1 MRGPHNAPLSTL
13 RPGLDCA
20 LDFYIENRIPGGH
33 FPMILRLDWSMDPA
47 LTLRERVMLR
57 FMDSVTDLAGWE
69 QAVFDAKQI
78 DSYWEDRYELAARS
92 NLKPT
97 PKEQRTAE
105 FDLSTDLG
113 LVGFSE
119 KMFEWCIWELQAKA
133 QEYLSTGSVSVYD
146 MDVAVFKKD
155 VPGLRLSVAE
165 SLKPLE
171 EEAMHTQEMH
181 WQPGH
186 NDTNLKVVQP
196 ALYALEYNRTKVF
209 RPRVVTKG
217 NCLDLIG
224 EGEVLLGPE
233 VRKKWYESYA
243 IELST
248 RFQLLPSEVQLDSH
262 GKAHITGYI
271 NNIHPV
277 KHASAYR
284 EIERILD
291 EALPLFKAA
300 YNSVRSPPRPEGTR
314 FPSNLQ
320 RSQNR
325 DFCMKVGERDEWGPP
340 INQGCKSENYR
351 YVDDA
356 PSSPTTEEMNEWFA
370 RTHPSVLPE
379 PFDTSEAREG
389 FQSVHRYSNPH
400 SWAEPGGEFQVIVS
414 VGNILLSPEKPKYSS
429 GSFHFEGLLNERICA
444 SALYYYDSDN
454 ITDSR
459 LAFESKAHPHSPWL
473 IPDSVFDSFSIDR
486 EWSKELFGVTLGE
499 TACSGH
505 QFIKL
510 GAVQTRPGRL
520 VVFPN
525 VLGHRVEPFELVD
538 KTRPGHRKVVAIFL
552 VDPKTPIISTAD
564 VPPQQR
570 LWAEGRSHL
579 LGAAVPGL
587 RVAHEIA
594 EELIKERSNLTTGQV
609 GYGTVD

>member
-1 MRGPHNAPLSTL
+1 MNGPHNAPVSTV

-33 FPMILRLDWSMDPA
+33 FPMVLRLDWSMDPA
-47 LTLRERVMLR
+47 PTLRERVMLR
-57 FMDSVTDLAGWE
+57 FMDSVTDLTGWE

-78 DSYWEDRYELAARS
+78 DSYWEDRYELAADS
-92 NLKPT
+92 NVKPSPAEEPT
-97 PKEQRTAE
+97 PE
-105 FDLSTDLG
+105 FDMSTDLG
-113 LVGFSE
+113 HVGFSE

-146 MDVAVFKKD
+146 MDVAIFKKD
-155 VPGLRLSVAE
+155 VPGLHS
-165 SLKPLE
+165 PLE
-171 EEAMHTQEMH
+171 EEALQTQAMH

-209 RPRVVTKG
+209 RPCVVTRG

-224 EGEVLLGPE
+224 EGEVVARPQ
-233 VRKKWYESYA
+233 VKDQWYKSWA

-248 RFQLLPSEVQLDSH
+248 RFQLLPSEVQLDNH

-271 NNIHPV
+271 NNMHPF

-284 EIERILD
+284 AIERILD
-291 EALPLFKAA
+291 EALPLLKAA
-300 YNSVRSPPRPEGTR
+300 YNSVRSPPQPEGTR
-314 FPSNLQ
+314 FPWYLQ
-320 RSQNR
+320 RCQNR
-325 DFCMKVGERDEWGPP
+325 GFCMEVGEKNEWGPP
-340 INQGCKSENYR
+340 INQGCKPENYR
-351 YVDDA
+351 YVDGA
-356 PSSPTTEEMNEWFA
+356 PSSPTTEEMDEWFT

-379 PFDTSEAREG
+379 PFDTSAAQDA
-389 FQSVHRYSNPH
+389 FNSVHRYNTPR
-400 SWAEPGGEFQVIVS
+400 SWAEPGGQFQVIVS
-414 VGNILLSPEKPKYSS
+414 VGNILLSPEKPTYDS
-429 GSFHFEGLLNERICA
+429 GSFHVEGLLNERICA

-459 LAFESKAHPHSPWL
+459 LAFEAKAHPYSPWL
-473 IPDSVFDSFSIDR
+473 IPDSVYEPYSIDR
-486 EWSKELFGVTLGE
+486 EWSKELFGVTLGA
-499 TACSGH
+499 TACSKH
-505 QFIKL
+505 VYIKL
-510 GAVQTRPGRL
+510 GAVQTPPGRL

-538 KTRPGHRKVVAIFL
+538 KTRAGHRKVVAIFL

-579 LGAAVPGL
+579 LGATVPGL
-587 RVAHEIA
+587 EVAHEIA
-594 EELIKERSNLTTGQV
+594 EELIKERSNLTTGQI